1 MKTDKSNLDEKEL
14 HSDVNKKQKNLNKL
28 DSVNTTKSENQQSE
42 LPKQS
47 HINKKENTSKRSLKV
62 ENMENQNGNEN
73 NTPIKQIKKL
83 SGKKKT
89 SKRK

>member
-1 MKTDKSNLDEKEL
+1 M

-28 DSVNTTKSENQQSE
+28 DSVNTTKYGNQQSE
-42 LPKQS
+42 LSKQS

-83 SGKKKT
+83 SGKKKLLKENNNFYT
-89 SKRK
+89 KEE

>member
-1 MKTDKSNLDEKEL
+1 M

-28 DSVNTTKSENQQSE
+28 DSVNTTKYGNQQSE